1 MKTYT
6 IAEILHYAADKKL
19 ADKESQYWTRGGNKE
34 KYSCCAVVAA
44 VIDLHR
50 TFNTDEIDEIDEMI
64 SRIRYGLK
72 EMGCPVDS
80 MDAFNDNGEFNAKNQ
95 QARYA
100 WLKFAATMAEEQGV

>member
-19 ADKESQYWTRGGNKE
+19 ADKESQYWARGGIKE
-34 KYSCCAVVAA
+34 KYSCCAVEEA

-50 TFNTDEIDEIDEMI
+50 TFDYEEIDEMI

-80 MDAFNDNGEFNAKNQ
+80 MDAFNDDGEFNAKNQ

>member
-1 MKTYT
+1 MKYT
-6 IAEILHYAADKKL
+6 IAEILHYAADNKL
-19 ADKESQYWTRGGNKE
+19 ANKETKYWARGGNKE
-34 KYSCCAVVAA
+34 KFSCCAMEEA
-44 VIDLHR
+44 VYDLHR
-50 TFNTDEIDEIDEMI
+50 TFSADEIDEMI

-80 MDAFNDNGEFNAKNQ
+80 IDAFDDCGKFNAENQ